1 MNDPTLRSLPK
12 AAALRGVLARAVA
25 WARAH
30 RGAMIFVVA
39 PTLLASLYYF
49 LIAADLY
56 ASEARFVVRSPS
68 HVQISGLAALLQ
80 GPGMGA
86 SQSDVWSV
94 HDFILSRDALAA
106 LNKRMDLRAV
116 FGRPEGDFFARYPNL
131 LDRDNAEHFYRYY
144 QRRVDVIFDTTTGLC
159 TLTVKAFRPE
169 DAQVLAQHVLNEAES
184 LINRL
189 NDRARQNAVQDA
201 QAEVKLAEDS
211 VAMAQQNMLS
221 FRKREVL
228 LDPGKSS
235 GAMFETLSRMQAD
248 ISSARTKLAELQP
261 GSPLRADLE
270 SHVRALEQQARA
282 QRERLAGGNGSMAPK
297 ISEYDQLLL
306 RQDFGAK
313 ELTSAMA
320 SLEAARAE
328 ARRQQVYLDRVVDAG
343 LPDKALYPRRLVSVL
358 VVFISCF
365 LLYSIGALLIA
376 GVREHA
382 QD

>member
-12 AAALRGVLARAVA
+12 VAVLRAKVVA
-25 WARAH
+25 WALAH
-30 RGAMIFVVA
+30 KGAMIFVAA

-80 GPGMGA
+80 GPTGP

-106 LNKRMDLRAV
+106 LGKRMDLRAV
-116 FGRPEGDFFARYPNL
+116 FGRPEGDFLARYPNL

-169 DAQVLAQHVLNEAES
+169 DAQQLAQHVLDEAEA

-201 QAEVKLAEDS
+201 NAEVKLAEES
-211 VAMAQQNMLS
+211 VATAQQNMLS

-228 LDPGKSS
+228 LDPGKTS
-235 GAMFETLSRMQAD
+235 GAMFETLSKMQSD
-248 ISSARTKLAELQP
+248 ISAARTKLAELPP
-261 GSPLRADLE
+261 GSPLRPDLE
-270 SHVRALEQQARA
+270 SHVRALEDQARA
-282 QRERLAGGNGSMAPK
+282 QRERLAGGNSSMAPK

-306 RQDFGAK
+306 RQEFAAK
-313 ELTSAMA
+313 ELTSALA
-320 SLEAARAE
+320 SLETARSE

-358 VVFISCF
+358 IVFISCF
-365 LLYSIGALLIA
+365 LVYTIGALLIA